1 MKEWFGL
8 FSPHFFLVV
17 QNIGGENG
25 FIWQVY
31 LRMVGR
37 TLPSICA
44 RALWFVVCV
53 CLYLYRYEKLQ
64 YVAYWYTKDIH
75 IAASMSDVLSIFYE
89 SFDSPFPK
97 YINVHYRLS
106 CKGHRIISVDRF
118 LLLIQAYRLRIAYGF
133 SWDRFFAKKR
143 HKQKPKQDHACSPS
157 VRYLVFIV
165 LLFFS
170 TPHADSYDQP
180 YCRSG
185 WYKRLE

>member
-1 MKEWFGL
+1 MVCFHPTFL
-8 FSPHFFLVV
+8 LVV

-25 FIWQVY
+25 FLMTGVFTY
-31 LRMVGR
+31 GR
-37 TLPSICA
+37 TYSPFNVRA
-44 RALWFVVCV
+44 RARWFVVCV

-133 SWDRFFAKKR
+133 S
-143 HKQKPKQDHACSPS
+143 
-157 VRYLVFIV
+157 
-165 LLFFS
+165 
-170 TPHADSYDQP
+170 
-180 YCRSG
+180 
-185 WYKRLE
+185 